1 MVASACSAVVTVPEP
16 SRRVAPYS
24 FLSSFRTSSAPGTVM
39 VTSTTVTPPAIMA
52 LTTAC
57 ACAALRARR
66 TGIRPTR
73 SMICAVVS
81 DILFLFRRRGLSG
94 ASCGAAFDD
103 AFNFSQRGHAGVAG
117 GGHGKRAV
125 GHTAADGPVEGLAGK
140 KTVGEPGGK
149 AVAAADT
156 VADVDFALGDVD
168 DLVLVDGDGAPTVA
182 AGAVR
187 RAEGAG
193 DELEVGIC
201 GRYLAEHLFVAGDG
215 KLVEVLAD

>member
-94 ASCGAAFDD
+94 DSCGAAFDD

-125 GHTAADGPVEGLAGK
+125 GHTAADGPVDGLAGPARERAL
-140 KTVGEPGGK
+140 VGGFHEFFQRQNPG
-149 AVAAADT
+149 AAPPRVHRT
-156 VADVDFALGDVD
+156 AL
-168 DLVLVDGDGAPTVA
+168 
-182 AGAVR
+182 
-187 RAEGAG
+187 RA
-193 DELEVGIC
+193 
-201 GRYLAEHLFVAGDG
+201 HS
-215 KLVEVLAD
+215 